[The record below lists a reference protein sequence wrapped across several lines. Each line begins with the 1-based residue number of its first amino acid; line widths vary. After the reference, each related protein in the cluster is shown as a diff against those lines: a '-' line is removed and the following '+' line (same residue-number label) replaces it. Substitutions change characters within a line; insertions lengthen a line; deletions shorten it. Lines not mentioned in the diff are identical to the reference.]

1 MTTTG
6 GPTVRRRQLM
16 TELKRLREGARLTQD
31 SVAEHLDWHPTKLMR
46 IETGRSSP
54 HPNDVRLMLEVYGIT
69 ECDQVAALVTLARG
83 ARQRGWWYPYRD
95 ILQNRY
101 DFLIGL
107 ESEASTL
114 RGFTLA
120 LIPGLLQTADYA
132 RAVIRG
138 GPQELGARDVARR
151 VEVRLAR
158 QQVLAGENRPQF
170 RAIMD
175 ESVIRRSVGGRAV
188 MCQQLKHL
196 IAVGEQGLATVQ
208 VVPYGADPH
217 PGLAGPFLIL
227 GFADQA
233 EPDIAY
239 LETAGGN
246 VFADKPEDV
255 EVFTAAFEHLH
266 AVALSP
272 DQTRVLLGAAASDL
286 T

>member
-1 MTTTG
+1 
-6 GPTVRRRQLM
+6 M

-69 ECDQVAALVTLARG
+69 ECEQVAALVTLARG

-95 ILQNRY
+95 ILLNRY

-114 RGFTLA
+114 RAFTLA
-120 LIPGLLQTADYA
+120 MIPGLLQTADYA

-138 GPQELGARDVARR
+138 GPQGLGARDVERR
-151 VEVRLAR
+151 VEVRMTR
-158 QQVLAGENRPQF
+158 QQVLAGEIRPHF
-170 RAIMD
+170 WAVMD
-175 ESVIRRSVGGRAV
+175 ESVIRRPIGGPAL
-188 MCQQLKHL
+188 MGQQLKHL
-196 IAVGEQGLATVQ
+196 IAVEEQGRATVQ
-208 VVPYGADPH
+208 VVPYGAEAH

-255 EVFTAAFEHLH
+255 ELYTAAFEHLR

-272 DQTRVLLGAAASDL
+272 DQTRVLLRAAVSDL

>member
-1 MTTTG
+1 
-6 GPTVRRRQLM
+6 M

-69 ECDQVAALVTLARG
+69 ECERVAALVKLARD
-83 ARQRGWWYPYRD
+83 ARQRGWWYAYRD
-95 ILQNRY
+95 ILLNRY

-107 ESEASTL
+107 ESEASSL

-120 LIPGLLQTADYA
+120 MIPGLLQTADYA

-138 GPQELGARDVARR
+138 GPQGLGPREVERR
-151 VEVRLAR
+151 VEVRMAR
-158 QQVLAGENRPQF
+158 QHVLAGENHPQF
-170 RAIMD
+170 RAILD
-175 ESVIRRSVGGRAV
+175 ESAIRRPVGGPAV
-188 MCQQLKHL
+188 MGEQLKHL
-196 IAVGEQGLATVQ
+196 MDVGEQGRAAVQ

-227 GFADQA
+227 SFTDQA
-233 EPDIAY
+233 EPDVAY

-246 VFADKPEDV
+246 LFVDKPE
-255 EVFTAAFEHLH
+255 EVDLHKAAFDRLR

-272 DQTRVLLGAAASDL
+272 DETRAMLRAATNDL
-286 T
+286 K